1 VHFLWSNLSA
11 AWPLIVHGDP
21 TLVSIIVFTLEVA
34 GVATGVGALLGVPLG
49 VAIGLSRSRS
59 RGLWH
64 GLASLSLALPP
75 ALVGAVL
82 VMLFAGHGPL
92 ASWHLEFTRRA
103 VFIAQI
109 ILTLPYTVALTAAAV
124 RGLPG
129 GLLAQARHLGATRAQ
144 LAILAAREARI
155 GIVAAI
161 VAALGSSLA
170 EVAAVALV
178 GGNEYGYD
186 QTLSS
191 STLFD
196 VANAYYTQ
204 AIAVGIVLAAMI
216 LVLLGAVAALQQRG
230 AGLHWRFR
238 AAS

>member
-1 VHFLWSNLSA
+1 VHFLWSDLRA
-11 AWPLIVHGDP
+11 AWPLILHGDP

-34 GVATGVGALLGVPLG
+34 GLAAGVGTVIGVPLG
-49 VAIGLSRSRS
+49 VTIGLSRSRT
-59 RGLWH
+59 RAFWH

-82 VMLFAGHGPL
+82 VLLFAGHGPL
-92 ASWHLEFTRRA
+92 ASWHLEYTRRA

-109 ILTLPYTVALTAAAV
+109 ILALPYTVALTAAAV
-124 RGLPG
+124 RALPAGLP
-129 GLLAQARHLGATRAQ
+129 AQARQLGAGRSQ
-144 LAILAAREARI
+144 LAILAIREARI

-170 EVAAVALV
+170 EVAAVSLV

-196 VANAYYTQ
+196 VANAYYAPAT
-204 AIAVGIVLAAMI
+204 AVGIVLAAMI
-216 LVLLGAVAALQQRG
+216 LVLLGAVAALQHRG
-230 AGLHWRFR
+230 HGTLWRFR
-238 AAS
+238 TAS